1 MNDKDFDNYQRI
13 LSGYPPVSFT
23 LLGFHLTATIAGLAG
38 LFTLMHSQMLSP
50 QKVFWVSALSLL
62 LAFVTLMLWLM
73 WFREHRL
80 KDQAVED
87 LRKEG
92 IRFPVTL
99 AWTGV
104 VTIMHGLFYF
114 FGLALWVGVA
124 AIGFANPQWLLNK
137 FGL

>member
-1 MNDKDFDNYQRI
+1 MNDKDFNNYQRI
-13 LSGYPPVSFT
+13 LSGYPPLSFT

-38 LFTLMHSQMLSP
+38 LFTLMQSQMSSP

-62 LAFVTLMLWLM
+62 LAFVTLMFWLM

-80 KDQAVED
+80 KDQAVDD

-114 FGLALWVGVA
+114 FGFSLWVAIA
-124 AIGFANPQWLLNK
+124 AIGFSNPAWLLSK

>member
-1 MNDKDFDNYQRI
+1 MNDRDFHNYQRV

-38 LFTLMHSQMLSP
+38 LFTLMQSQMLFP
-50 QKVFWVSALSLL
+50 QKAFWVSALAVL

-73 WFREHRL
+73 WFREHKL
-80 KDQAVED
+80 KDQAVKD
-87 LRKEG
+87 LRNEG

-104 VTIMHGLFYF
+104 VTIMHGLFYL
-114 FGLALWVGVA
+114 FGFVLWVSLA
-124 AIGFANPQWLLNK
+124 AIGFANPQYLLSK

>member
-13 LSGYPPVSFT
+13 LAGYPPLSFT

-38 LFTLMHSQMLSP
+38 LFALMQSQMLSP

-80 KDQAVED
+80 KDQTVED
-87 LRKEG
+87 LRNEG
-92 IRFPVTL
+92 IKFPVTL

-114 FGLALWVGVA
+114 LGFALWLGIA
-124 AIGFANPQWLLNK
+124 AIGFACPEWLLSK